1 MNAEAEEGA
10 SEPVHPFVSHMGNL
24 RPRKGVNAQSHTDN
38 MNPALWDPGPVV
50 YSQGRTALLLCDDRV
65 TGSQAPAVHCK
76 LYSRTK
82 GSLSLT
88 VKKFLLHSV
97 DLTSSNHIKQL
108 LFTLMKVIPVYSCI
122 SPDRLSQVVIKND
135 TPN

>member
-10 SEPVHPFVSHMGNL
+10 SEPAHPFVFHMGNL

-38 MNPALWDPGPVV
+38 MNPVLWDPGPVV
-50 YSQGRTALLLCDDRV
+50 NSQGRTALPFCDDRV

-82 GSLSLT
+82 
-88 VKKFLLHSV
+88 
-97 DLTSSNHIKQL
+97 DC
-108 LFTLMKVIPVYSCI
+108 P
-122 SPDRLSQVVIKND
+122 
-135 TPN
+135 